1 MPKKRSRFQQRN
13 LCSDPGL
20 GWATQG
26 HPIMPL
32 LRGSEVAFETWAQ
45 KAFPNRERQAFPN
58 RERIPVHL
66 YQIFLNLVP
75 PFPYTLLRKS
85 AIGICSRTRTR
96 PCCPLQLRP
105 QAPAHTLALVWVCT
119 PTPRGRTV
127 SGSCLCSSYCCS
139 MDSVLGATP
148 CLRFSWLVHC
158 TPCHCSTTTT
168 TNKPRPLDTNFNRT
182 HKQEHMPMQ
191 TLR

>member
-1 MPKKRSRFQQRN
+1 M
-13 LCSDPGL
+13 
-20 GWATQG
+20 
-26 HPIMPL
+26 
-32 LRGSEVAFETWAQ
+32 
-45 KAFPNRERQAFPN
+45 
-58 RERIPVHL
+58 
-66 YQIFLNLVP
+66 FLNLVP
-75 PFPYTLLRKS
+75 PFPDTLLRKS

-139 MDSVLGATP
+139 MDSVLGTTP
-148 CLRFSWLVHC
+148 CLRFTWLVHC

-182 HKQEHMPMQ
+182 Q
-191 TLR
+191 TRTYANANISLAQLHPQIELAKKCLFPGTIFWCFDCYLKRNYKVLSRSITASTESL